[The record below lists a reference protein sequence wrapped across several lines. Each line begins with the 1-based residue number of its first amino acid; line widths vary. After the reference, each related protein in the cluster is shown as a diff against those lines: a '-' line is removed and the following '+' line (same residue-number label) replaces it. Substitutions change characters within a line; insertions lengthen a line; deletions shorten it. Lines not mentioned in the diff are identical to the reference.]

1 MKTNFKNFESR
12 PLNGG
17 IQYLVFFPNGFGASI
32 VQHSFSYGKDSNLWE
47 LAVIS
52 GNKQNYDLRYD
63 TRITNDV
70 IGYLSE
76 DDVNKLLNRI
86 KRLKKRD

>member
-1 MKTNFKNFESR
+1 MKTDFKTLPSR
-12 PLNGG
+12 ELNGG
-17 IQYLVFFPNGFGASI
+17 IQYLAFYPNGFGASI
-32 VQHSFSYGKDSNLWE
+32 IKHGFSYGGKNGLWE
-47 LAVIS
+47 LAVVK
-52 GNKQNYDLRYD
+52 GDKDEWDLCYS

-70 IGYLSE
+70 IGYLTD